1 MEMVSRRLQ
10 RHKEGWEQRETL
22 AQVGSSLSLE
32 GRGGLTGW
40 RCGGTWGPASTG
52 QCLGEQDKGIVA
64 RHRAGCPCH
73 RHPVPPPEASE
84 AGDTHSRRLRCY
96 TRDSEGMQA
105 GGPEM
110 GPKPAATQG
119 PPEGSVLYESL

>member
-1 MEMVSRRLQ
+1 MGGHGAQRPLASASGSRARGLWLGTVLDVPATGTPFPHQNPQ
-10 RHKEGWEQRETL
+10 R
-22 AQVGSSLSLE
+22 QV
-32 GRGGLTGW
+32 
-40 RCGGTWGPASTG
+40 
-52 QCLGEQDKGIVA
+52 
-64 RHRAGCPCH
+64 
-73 RHPVPPPEASE
+73 
-84 AGDTHSRRLRCY
+84 THSCRLRCY